1 VVYGQDFLPDIRHHV
16 VSLDLSETA
25 DRPAVEPG
33 MEVSVAYQPIQFII
47 NDINRNRRMAFLGKY
62 ISDVIGAVRSLL
74 KGMRLTGYYFTHHK
88 EIITQQYPDNK
99 ETMKLPERFR
109 GEVVMPHDE
118 KNEHACTGCTACELA
133 CPNGTIKI
141 ITKFD
146 VTPEG
151 KKKKALDTFIY
162 HLELC
167 TMCNLCIEACPT
179 DAIKM
184 AQNFEHSVYDRS
196 KLTKKLNNPGSKIR
210 EGVE

>member
-1 VVYGQDFLPDIRHHV
+1 MFLKD
-16 VSLDLSETA
+16 
-25 DRPAVEPG
+25 
-33 MEVSVAYQPIQFII
+33 
-47 NDINRNRRMAFLGKY
+47 Y
-62 ISDVIGAVRSLL
+62 ISDVYRGVSSLL
-74 KGMRLTGYYFTHHK
+74 KGMRTTGYYFFHPG
-88 EIITQQYPDNK
+88 EIVTEQYPDNRA
-99 ETMKLPERFR
+99 TLKLSERFR
-109 GEVVMPHDE
+109 GEVVMLHDE
-118 KNEHACTGCTACELA
+118 NNEHACTGCTACELA

-146 VTPEG
+146 ISPEG
-151 KKKKALDTFIY
+151 KKKKAIDTFIY

-196 KLTKKLNNPGSKIR
+196 KLTKKLNQTGSKIR

>member
-1 VVYGQDFLPDIRHHV
+1 
-16 VSLDLSETA
+16 
-25 DRPAVEPG
+25 
-33 MEVSVAYQPIQFII
+33 MFIKEY
-47 NDINRNRRMAFLGKY
+47 L
-62 ISDVIGAVRSLL
+62 SDVYRGVRSLL
-74 KGMRLTGYYFTHHK
+74 KGMKKTGYYFVHPS

-99 ETMKLPERFR
+99 DQLILPERFR
-109 GEVVMPHDE
+109 GEVVMTHDE
-118 KNEHACTGCTACELA
+118 NNEHACTGCTACELA

-146 VTPEG
+146 ITPEG

-179 DAIKM
+179 SAIKM
-184 AQNFEHSVYDRS
+184 AQTFEHSVFNRNE
-196 KLTKKLNNPGSKIR
+196 LTKKLNQPNSKIR

>member
-1 VVYGQDFLPDIRHHV
+1 MFLKEYLSDI
-16 VSLDLSETA
+16 
-25 DRPAVEPG
+25 
-33 MEVSVAYQPIQFII
+33 F
-47 NDINRNRRMAFLGKY
+47 
-62 ISDVIGAVRSLL
+62 GAVKSLTT
-74 KGMRLTGYYFTHHK
+74 GMRRTAYYFTHHK

-99 ETMKLPERFR
+99 DVLVLPERFR
-109 GEVVMPHDE
+109 GEVVMPHTE
-118 KNEHACTGCTACELA
+118 TNEHRCTGCTACELA

-146 VTPEG
+146 ISPEG
-151 KKKKALDTFIY
+151 KKKKAIDKFIY

-184 AQNFEHSVYDRS
+184 AQNFEHSVYNRAE
-196 KLTKKLNNPGSKIR
+196 LTKVLNKPGSKLQ